1 MVMMMEVVV
10 LLLLCL
16 VLWWW
21 QARVMLGWHKEALYC
36 GRCGSKTLSY
46 LSGQRRVCSKCN
58 NKLYPRIDPVRI
70 LSLSQQGQSFLLA
83 AACMLVFGFEV
94 EWNSSCR
101 GFFVSVAFLHY
112 VSVSLWRRKCSNS
125 NMYWCEERQ
134 VCRWL

>member
-1 MVMMMEVVV
+1 VTMIMEVVV
-10 LLLLCL
+10 LLLRLCL

-70 LSLSQQGQSFLLA
+70 LSLSTRAVL
-83 AACMLVFGFEV
+83 
-94 EWNSSCR
+94 SSCCCMHA
-101 GFFVSVAFLHY
+101 SVWIWDGVEL
-112 VSVSLWRRKCSNS
+112 
-125 NMYWCEERQ
+125 
-134 VCRWL
+134 